1 MASEIRVNQIQ
12 SRSGLGTVTFGDSG
26 IIISGITTISE
37 LRTNSIV
44 PVGGIPAGASGGG
57 IIQVVST
64 TKTDTFSSAT
74 SSSAFIDVTGLS
86 VSITPRSTSNKIL
99 IYSTVHITGNNALD
113 RFGIRLVRDSTAIA
127 IADAASNRVRASA
140 TTINES
146 TNDLHNLNIMHL
158 DSPSTTSA
166 TTYKIQCTNES
177 NRNVYINRSNSDSDN
192 NTIFRAVSSITA
204 MEVSG

>member
-1 MASEIRVNQIQ
+1 MSQ
-12 SRSGLGTVTFGDSG
+12 
-26 IIISGITTISE
+26 

-44 PVGGIPAGASGGG
+44 PLDGLPAGASGGG

-86 VSITPRSTSNKIL
+86 VNITPRSTSNKIL
-99 IYSTVHITGNNALD
+99 IYSTVHITGASAAD

-140 TTINES
+140 STINDS
-146 TNDLHNLNIMHL
+146 TSELHNLNIMHL

-177 NRNVYINRSNSDSDN
+177 NRNVYINISSADQDSN
-192 NTIFRAVSSITA
+192 TVFRTVSSITA

>member
-1 MASEIRVNQIQ
+1 MSQ
-12 SRSGLGTVTFGDSG
+12 
-26 IIISGITTISE
+26 

-44 PVGGIPAGASGGG
+44 PLDGLPAGASGGG
-57 IIQVVST
+57 IIQIVST

-74 SSSAFIDVTGLS
+74 SSSTFIDITGLS
-86 VSITPRSTSNKIL
+86 VSITPRSTSNKIM
-99 IYSTVHITGNNALD
+99 IYSTVHITGQNSLD

-127 IADAASNRVRASA
+127 IVDSASNRIRASA
-140 TTINES
+140 TTMNES
-146 TNDLHNLNIMHL
+146 TNDLHNLNIMYL

-177 NRNVYINRSNSDSDN
+177 NRNVYINTSSSDGDNS
-192 NTIFRAVSSITA
+192 TVFRAVSSITV

>member
-1 MASEIRVNQIQ
+1 MSQ
-12 SRSGLGTVTFGDSG
+12 
-26 IIISGITTISE
+26 

-44 PVGGIPAGASGGG
+44 PLGGLPAGASGGG
-57 IIQVVST
+57 IIQVVTT

-74 SSSAFIDVTGLS
+74 SSSTFIDITGLS
-86 VSITPRSTSNKIL
+86 VSITPRSTSNKIM
-99 IYSTVHITGNNALD
+99 IYSTVHITGENALD

-127 IADAASNRVRASA
+127 IADSAGNRIPASA
-140 TTINES
+140 STTNPS
-146 TNDLHNLNIMHL
+146 NADLQNLNIMYL

-177 NRNVYINRSNSDSDN
+177 NRNVYINTSSSDNDN
-192 NTIFRAVSSITA
+192 NTVFRAVSSITV